1 MKKIENTVITVLTVT
16 LTGTIAWSATQH
28 FDTWTSEE
36 EIATKPIYIQ
46 ETSQEAL
53 KLPTT
58 VGTTEISRNPAEA
71 ANMPTITVKQGY
83 ATCNLRTL
91 PNIQAN
97 IITAIPVGTPIKLGE
112 AAGKFQHIQTSQ
124 EMGWVHQS
132 CIKF

>member
-16 LTGTIAWSATQH
+16 LTGAIAWSASQH

-46 ETSQEAL
+46 ETSQEVL
-53 KLPTT
+53 ELPTT
-58 VGTTEISRNPAEA
+58 VGTTEAVNSPV
-71 ANMPTITVKQGY
+71 ITVKQGY
-83 ATCNLRTL
+83 AACNLRTL
-91 PNIQAN
+91 PSIQSD
-97 IITAIPVGTPIKLGE
+97 IITTIPVGTPIKLGE
-112 AAGKFQHIQTSQ
+112 AAGKFQHIQTSH